1 MMIPPPSSV
10 SIKLASII
18 LILKNIEVQCCFALK
33 PWLPKGGSRNPLL
46 LKGDVMRPM
55 PTQGVRS
62 SCEPSDPTGQCQ
74 PGALAAGH
82 AQLTKGEERDQ
93 HSSIKVKKYMLT
105 VEKDVKNV

>member
-1 MMIPPPSSV
+1 MLFRLETLVTDGRQPEP
-10 SIKLASII
+10 
-18 LILKNIEVQCCFALK
+18 FAAE
-33 PWLPKGGSRNPLL
+33 GRR
-46 LKGDVMRPM
+46 DAM